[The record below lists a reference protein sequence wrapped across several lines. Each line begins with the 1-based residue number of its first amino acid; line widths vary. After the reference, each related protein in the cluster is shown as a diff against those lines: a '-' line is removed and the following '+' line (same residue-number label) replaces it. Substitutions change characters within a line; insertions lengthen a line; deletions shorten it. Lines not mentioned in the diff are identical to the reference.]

1 MTVTYDNIDTEIQN
15 VVYTII
21 NTSTDITAQT
31 TNIMDGMPTALMND
45 TGYPHILIHHG
56 KSSLTHFKDNNSLQ
70 SNVRLAIDIYTTQE
84 RIASTLIS
92 SIKKLLID
100 SQTIFDAAGLVLIEI
115 EDDNRDDFRSQN
127 DRVRYFF
134 GLELSFRWSGR
145 AS

>member
-1 MTVTYDNIDTEIQN
+1 MTVTYDNIDTEIQSI
-15 VVYTII
+15 VYTII
-21 NTSTDITAQT
+21 NDSAAITAQT

-45 TGYPHILIHHG
+45 TGYPHILVHHG
-56 KSSLTHFKDNNSLQ
+56 KAALTHFNDNDSLI
-70 SNVRLAIDIYTTQE
+70 SEVKLSLDIYTTQE
-84 RIASTLIS
+84 SIGSALIS

-100 SQTIFDAAGLVLIEI
+100 SQVTFDTAGVVLKEI

-134 GLELSFRWSGR
+134 GLELVFRWTGR